1 VAEAAE
7 PYALAAQPINSMIR
21 GVTLIVV
28 ALSTFTLTTGQI
40 WQDKVSRKNAQGNE
54 YYRKKD
60 YGSALERYIEAQD
73 GKNRREELSYNIANT
88 FYQQKKYPEAV
99 KELER
104 SISTGKPDL
113 NEKAYFNRGNSF
125 YQMAQY
131 QQAVESYEKA
141 LELDPRDRDA
151 KYNLEL
157 ALKKLHENPQQQK
170 QNPSSKD
177 QKQDSKENQQQKQ
190 QPDGQKQTGE
200 QPEKKPG
207 QQQEKQDE
215 TPKQGAN
222 PPKEQE
228 AQQNPAGKGEQKQGM
243 DPQEAVRILDAINNQ
258 EKREQRKQVLKVQ
271 REHVSGKD
279 W

>member
-1 VAEAAE
+1 MTRDVTRIVA
-7 PYALAAQPINSMIR
+7 ALAA
-21 GVTLIVV
+21 
-28 ALSTFTLTTGQI
+28 FTLTTGQI

-60 YGSALERYIEAQD
+60 YPAALERYIKAQD
-73 GKNRREELSYNIANT
+73 GKNHRQELSYNIANT
-88 FYQQKKYPEAV
+88 FYQQKKYPEAI

-104 SISTGKPDL
+104 SVSTEKPDL
-113 NEKAYFNRGNSF
+113 NQKIYFNRGNSF

-157 ALKKLHENPQQQK
+157 ALKKLHQNPQQQK
-170 QNPSSKD
+170 QNPSNKD

-190 QPDGQKQTGE
+190 QPEGQKQTGE
-200 QPEKKPG
+200 QQQKKPG

-215 TPKQGAN
+215 PEKQG
-222 PPKEQE
+222 QT
-228 AQQNPAGKGEQKQGM
+228 
-243 DPQEAVRILDAINNQ
+243 
-258 EKREQRKQVLKVQ
+258 QRKNKKHPRMRLERANRSKG
-271 REHVSGKD
+271 RNPRKP
-279 W
+279 

>member
-1 VAEAAE
+1 
-7 PYALAAQPINSMIR
+7 MMR
-21 GVTLIVV
+21 DVTLIVA
-28 ALSTFTLTTGQI
+28 ALASFTLTTGQI

-60 YGSALERYIEAQD
+60 YGAALERYIEAQD
-73 GKNRREELSYNIANT
+73 GKNHRKELSYNIANT
-88 FYQQKKYPEAV
+88 LYQQKKYPEAV

-104 SISTGKPDL
+104 SVSTDKPDL
-113 NEKAYFNRGNSF
+113 NQKIYFNRGNSY

-170 QNPSSKD
+170 QNSNRD
-177 QKQDSKENQQQKQ
+177 QKQDNRENQQPKQ
-190 QPDGQKQTGE
+190 QPDGQKQSA
-200 QPEKKPG
+200 
-207 QQQEKQDE
+207 QQQKQKKDE
-215 TPKQGAN
+215 SRKQGAN
-222 PPKEQE
+222 SEKGEE
-228 AQQNPAGKGEQKQGM
+228 APRNPAGKGEQKQGM
-243 DPQEAVRILDAINNQ
+243 DPQEALRILDAINNQ
-258 EKREQRKQVLKVQ
+258 EKREQRRQVLKIQ